1 MMSSIVNRMSG
12 NAARYSVTLFFSLS
26 GVRPTS
32 GVEESPVRVASSDE
46 FVCHPQIA
54 LVPEF
59 IKETTDSSF
68 VLF

>member
-1 MMSSIVNRMSG
+1 M
-12 NAARYSVTLFFSLS
+12 
-26 GVRPTS
+26 
-32 GVEESPVRVASSDE
+32 VRVASSNE